1 MLPTV
6 NEMWNSFNDN
16 LTTDLLYV
24 PTLRHYVT
32 SELMAQY
39 VHDRGGWLHCKHP
52 PRSATKQSSNLGYN
66 HGIELFSGF
75 TGTKYEIG
83 QDIIVCDKCVISE
96 FRENLPCS

>member
-16 LTTDLLYV
+16 LTADLLYF

-32 SELMAQY
+32 SELVARY
-39 VHDRGGWLHCKHP
+39 VHDRAGWLHCKHP

-66 HGIELFSGF
+66 HCVELFSGS
-75 TGTKYEIG
+75 TSTKYDRGHE
-83 QDIIVCDKCVISE
+83 IIVRNKRVISE